1 VSVAYE
7 QSQRRWVVGGKSP
20 HRFTTLCGVNPA
32 GMAVMES
39 PIFFKVSIFTPVCF
53 IFESWSGP
61 LNPCQ

>member
-1 VSVAYE
+1 
-7 QSQRRWVVGGKSP
+7 VVGGKSP

-32 GMAVMES
+32 GMVVMES